1 MKRSIES
8 LIIISSILIGY
19 LILVK
24 IFHIYIPCIFHKVTK
39 LYCPG
44 CGVTRMLLEILR
56 GNFYQA
62 FRYNQLLFILL
73 PIFIVYFIDY
83 IYSII
88 KNKNTLVDIT
98 PNVVWYTLIV
108 VLLVFGII
116 RNIFP
121 YFAPTVI

>member
-1 MKRSIES
+1 MSKNIRR
-8 LIIISSILIGY
+8 IIIFSIILISY

-73 PIFIVYFIDY
+73 PVFIVYFIDY
-83 IYSII
+83 IYSNI
-88 KNKNTLVDIT
+88 KNKKSLLDKT
-98 PNVVWYTLIV
+98 PSVVWYILIV
-108 VLLVFGII
+108 VLLVFGIG

-121 YFAPTVI
+121 YFAPTII